1 MMDGVL
7 LVTASWSLFVYL
19 GIDIYI
25 QECECERREMRGS
38 FS

>member
-25 QECECERREMRGS
+25 QECERERGK
-38 FS
+38 

>member
-25 QECECERREMRGS
+25 QECECERGK
-38 FS
+38 